1 MSNPRAA
8 QDTQTTT
15 TGAETASPSPN
26 LTGDPRE
33 ATYTT
38 APIAGGQQPTA
49 AADPG
54 PAGTATA
61 PDLTTTTT
69 TDLGAAGDTDPTAG
83 AGGEYYS
90 PRDVDGDGDVDL
102 IHTRIEGIDTITHID
117 EDGSITLVEQDTDGN
132 GTYET
137 GIAPTATGIRLA
149 EDLDDDGTVDLATHL
164 DPATGAPVRQD
175 VIEDGRITDT
185 RLDTT
190 ADGNPD
196 VHLIDSNGDGRF
208 DTALL
213 DTDLDGVTN
222 DTLVDT
228 NGDGTFDLR
237 TADTDNDGTQ
247 ESFDTATD
255 GHLGSIEQFEALIP
269 AEDHYHEQ
277 AGTYPAETP
286 ADPSATDLA

>member
-1 MSNPRAA
+1 MSNPRTA

-15 TGAETASPSPN
+15 GTTSPSPN
-26 LTGDPRE
+26 LTGDPQD
-33 ATYTT
+33 ATYTP
-38 APIAGGQQPTA
+38 APAAGEQPPVA
-49 AADPG
+49 VDPVG
-54 PAGTATA
+54 AGTAPGPTA
-61 PDLTTTTT
+61 TDTTVGTGTADA
-69 TDLGAAGDTDPTAG
+69 DLGAGT
-83 AGGEYYS
+83 GGEYYS
-90 PRDVDGDGDVDL
+90 PRDVDGDGNVDL
-102 IHTRIEGIDTITHID
+102 IHTRIEGVETITHID

-137 GIAPTATGIRLA
+137 GIAPTTTGIRLA

-164 DPATGAPVRQD
+164 DPATGAPIRQD
-175 VIEDGRITDT
+175 VIADGRITDT

-213 DTDLDGVTN
+213 DTDLDGITN

-286 ADPSATDLA
+286 ADQTATDLA

>member
-1 MSNPRAA
+1 MSNPRGA
-8 QDTQTTT
+8 QDNPTT
-15 TGAETASPSPN
+15 TGTTSPSPN
-26 LTGDPRE
+26 LTGDPQD

-38 APIAGGQQPTA
+38 TAPAASEQPPV
-49 AADPG
+49 AADPVG
-54 PAGTATA
+54 AGTAPGPIADDTDPGTGTA
-61 PDLTTTTT
+61 GE
-69 TDLGAAGDTDPTAG
+69 TDLGAGT
-83 AGGEYYS
+83 GGEYYS
-90 PRDVDGDGDVDL
+90 PRDVDGDGNVDL
-102 IHTRIEGIDTITHID
+102 IHTRIEGVETITHID

-164 DPATGAPVRQD
+164 DPTTGAPLRQD

-213 DTDLDGVTN
+213 DTDLDGITN

-277 AGTYPAETP
+277 ADTYPTETP
-286 ADPSATDLA
+286 ADQTATDLA

>member
-1 MSNPRAA
+1 MSNPRGA
-8 QDTQTTT
+8 QDNPTT
-15 TGAETASPSPN
+15 TGTTSPSPN
-26 LTGDPRE
+26 LTGDPQD
-33 ATYTT
+33 ASYTT
-38 APIAGGQQPTA
+38 APAASEQPPV
-49 AADPG
+49 AADPVG
-54 PAGTATA
+54 AGTAPGPIA
-61 PDLTTTTT
+61 DD
-69 TDLGAAGDTDPTAG
+69 TDLGTGTAG
-83 AGGEYYS
+83 ETDLAVGTGGEYYS
-90 PRDVDGDGDVDL
+90 PRDVDGDGNVDL
-102 IHTRIEGIDTITHID
+102 IHTRIEGVETITHID

-164 DPATGAPVRQD
+164 DPTTGAPVRQD

-213 DTDLDGVTN
+213 DTDLDGITN

-277 AGTYPAETP
+277 ADTYPTETP
-286 ADPSATDLA
+286 ADQTATDLA

>member
-1 MSNPRAA
+1 MSNPRGA
-8 QDTQTTT
+8 QDTQTTGT
-15 TGAETASPSPN
+15 TSPRPN
-26 LTGDPRE
+26 LTGDPQD

-38 APIAGGQQPTA
+38 APAVGEQPPVTVEPVGTGTA
-49 AADPG
+49 PG
-54 PAGTATA
+54 PIA
-61 PDLTTTTT
+61 DD
-69 TDLGAAGDTDPTAG
+69 TDLGTGTAG
-83 AGGEYYS
+83 ETNLGAGTGGEYYS
-90 PRDVDGDGDVDL
+90 PRDVDGDGNVDL
-102 IHTRIEGIDTITHID
+102 IHTRIEGVETITHID

-175 VIEDGRITDT
+175 VIEGGRITDT

-213 DTDLDGVTN
+213 DTDLDGITN

-286 ADPSATDLA
+286 TEQTATDLA

>member
-1 MSNPRAA
+1 MSNPRGA
-8 QDTQTTT
+8 QDNQTTT
-15 TGAETASPSPN
+15 GTTSPSPN
-26 LTGDPRE
+26 LTGDPQD

-38 APIAGGQQPTA
+38 SPAASEQPPVT
-49 AADPG
+49 ADPVG
-54 PAGTATA
+54 AGTAPGPIATDTDPGTGTA
-61 PDLTTTTT
+61 GE
-69 TDLGAAGDTDPTAG
+69 TDLGAGT
-83 AGGEYYS
+83 GGEYYS
-90 PRDVDGDGDVDL
+90 PRDVDGDGNVDL
-102 IHTRIEGIDTITHID
+102 IHTRIEGVETITHID

-213 DTDLDGVTN
+213 DTDLDGITN

-277 AGTYPAETP
+277 ADTYPTETP
-286 ADPSATDLA
+286 ADQTATDLA